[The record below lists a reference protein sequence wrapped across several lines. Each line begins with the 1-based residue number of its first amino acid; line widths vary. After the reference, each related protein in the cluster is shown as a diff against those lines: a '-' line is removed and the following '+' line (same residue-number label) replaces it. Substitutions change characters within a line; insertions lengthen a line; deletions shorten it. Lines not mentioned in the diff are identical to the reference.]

1 MNEQQKS
8 AQQLVATWA
17 SFVAICVG
25 IGTLLMQMGRRDAQL
40 VSTVEQ
46 VRELGS
52 IVSELAK
59 AQVAFTLTDKQTEE
73 RLRELTARL
82 ERLERNGK

>member
-1 MNEQQKS
+1 MSDDQKNN
-8 AQQLVATWA
+8 QQLVATWA
-17 SFVAICVG
+17 SFIAICVG
-25 IGTLLMQMGRRDAQL
+25 IGTMLMQMGRRDAQL

-59 AQVAFTLTDKQTEE
+59 AQVAFTLTDKQTED
-73 RLRELTARL
+73 RLRELSARL
-82 ERLERNGK
+82 ERLERPIK

>member
-1 MNEQQKS
+1 MSDEQKNN
-8 AQQLVATWA
+8 QQLVATWA
-17 SFVAICVG
+17 SFIAICVG
-25 IGTLLMQMGRRDAQL
+25 IGTMLMQMGRRDAQL

-73 RLRELTARL
+73 RLRELTSRL
-82 ERLERNGK
+82 ERLERTTK

>member
-1 MNEQQKS
+1 MNDQQKQL
-8 AQQLVATWA
+8 QQLVATWA
-17 SFVAICVG
+17 SFVALCAG
-25 IGTLLMQMGRRDAQL
+25 ISTVLIQMGRRDAQL

>member
-1 MNEQQKS
+1 MSDQQKNT
-8 AQQLVATWA
+8 QQLIATWA
-17 SFVAICVG
+17 SFVALCSG
-25 IGTLLMQMGRRDAQL
+25 IAVALVQMGRRDAQL
-40 VSTVEQ
+40 TQTVEQ

-73 RLRELTARL
+73 RLRELTLRL
-82 ERLERNGK
+82 DRLERNGK

>member
-1 MNEQQKS
+1 MSDDQKNN
-8 AQQLVATWA
+8 QQLVATWA
-17 SFVAICVG
+17 SFIAICVG
-25 IGTLLMQMGRRDAQL
+25 IGTMLMQMGRRDAQL

-73 RLRELTARL
+73 RLRELSARL
-82 ERLERNGK
+82 ERLERPIK